1 MISTSV
7 KKTENTCSRGV
18 SEREEVLLE
27 DDGREAEDVLLGTSV
42 LVPPV

>member
-7 KKTENTCSRGV
+7 KKTENTCSRV